1 MQPSREQVLWAT
13 VLGQAILDALGR
25 SGYNPKEYRRD
36 GGTYDPRLEAR
47 LWILEGG
54 EDFRTVAALA
64 GLDPDAVRAAVL
76 NTPDRIGPIY
86 LAGPETRKRRTSQ
99 PAPESCSA

>member
-1 MQPSREQVLWAT
+1 MQPSREQALWAT

-47 LWILEGG
+47 QWIEQG
-54 EDFRTVAALA
+54 

-86 LAGPETRKRRTSQ
+86 LGPQTRPRRRT
-99 PAPESCSA
+99 ARPEGKAA

>member
-1 MQPSREQVLWAT
+1 MQPSREQALWAT

-47 LWILEGG
+47 QWILGGG

-64 GLDPDAVRAAVL
+64 GLDPDAVRHAVL
-76 NTPDRIGPIY
+76 NIPDRIGPIH
-86 LAGPETRKRRTSQ
+86 LGPQTRKHRS
-99 PAPESCSA
+99 APREGRAA